1 VSSNAA
7 PIPVNSP
14 IPSRPQG
21 MEHYQTLFVWML
33 LPMLLMQLGIGMDYW
48 GDFTDNTWAVH
59 VHYWCATLW
68 YGFLI
73 LQPWLAT
80 HRRMAQHRTLGMI
93 GFFVAGGVGLGAL
106 GMMHR
111 DLVYVQMATDDPVRF
126 GPFKPELFYGIAVVE
141 ILMVVLFSLAVIMA
155 IVRRKQLEEHVWW
168 LVSTVFIIMMP
179 TVGRGVQNV
188 FIMVQAE
195 QWPEIDLGP
204 ALWVSQGL
212 IIAVTLTLARRYGKL
227 RHPATFCAL
236 AINALAIFVTEIGS
250 LAWIQSLLTAMI
262 KG

>member
-1 VSSNAA
+1 MD
-7 PIPVNSP
+7 
-14 IPSRPQG
+14 Q
-21 MEHYQTLFVWML
+21 YKTLFLWML

-48 GDFTDNTWAVH
+48 GDFSDNTWAVH

-80 HRRMAQHRTLGMI
+80 HGRMDQHRTLGMI

-111 DLVYVQMATDDPVRF
+111 DLVYVQMATDDPIRF

-179 TVGRGVQNV
+179 AVGRGVQNV
-188 FIMVQAE
+188 FIMAQAD
-195 QWPEIDLGP
+195 QWPDIDLGP

-212 IIAVTLTLARRYGKL
+212 IMVVTLTTAWRYGRL
-227 RHPATFCAL
+227 LHPGTLCAL
-236 AINALAIFVTEIGS
+236 AINALAIFVVQIGS
-250 LAWIQSLLTAMI
+250 LPWIQTLLTSAI